1 VISTAPVVLAIQ
13 NDPSDPPQ
21 LVGEWLTEHGIELSV
36 IRAFAG
42 EPVPDHVPDGVS
54 GVLAL
59 GGEMGAYDDES
70 AAWLPAERAL
80 LANAVENAVPT
91 IGLCLGGQ
99 LLAMATGGEVTVGPA
114 TEIGLVEVERTVDGL
129 IDPVVSQ
136 VVPTSGASI
145 PATHWHLDNIVRLPD
160 GAVLLITND
169 ACRVQGFRVGDSA
182 YGLQMHPEV
191 DADTFESWAHSD
203 LKSANGS
210 GLDVLNLAAEVRN
223 ARHDLIAAWRPAV
236 LAWADLVWAQSQA

>member
-1 VISTAPVVLAIQ
+1 MSVAPVVLAIQ

-59 GGEMGAYDDES
+59 GGEMGAYDDAA
-70 AAWLPAERAL
+70 AAWLPAERTL

-136 VVPTSGASI
+136 VVPTLGASI

-160 GAVLLITND
+160 GSVLLITND

-182 YGLQMHPEV
+182 YGFQMHPEV
-191 DADTFESWAHSD
+191 YADTFESWAHSD
-203 LKSANGS
+203 LKSATGS
-210 GLDVLNLAAEVRN
+210 GLDVLNLAAEVRT

-236 LAWADLVWAQSQA
+236 LAWADLVWAYSQA